1 MVTFKGEY
9 MPASVLEQKKKWK
22 RELLL
27 KSAFDLFKEKGPTA
41 TAIDDIVRKAGV
53 AKGTFYLYFRDRNE
67 ILNNLIADKSANLIE
82 ESDRAA
88 KAKSPSSCHDEALF
102 LCDELIERLKSDQ
115 KLLSFIHKNLPSG
128 LYAKRSHEECA
139 GGETARDIL
148 LRLSEG
154 SREIENRLCMALE
167 LVSGTSYSA
176 IVLHEP
182 QGIDEMKPALMDAV
196 ARLI

>member
-1 MVTFKGEY
+1 V
-9 MPASVLEQKKKWK
+9 PASILEQKKKWK

-67 ILNNLIADKSANLIE
+67 ILNNLIADKSAALIE
-82 ESDRAA
+82 EADQAARARTPA
-88 KAKSPSSCHDEALF
+88 TCRDEILL
-102 LCDELIERLKSDQ
+102 LCAELIERLASDQ
-115 KLLSFIHKNLPSG
+115 KLLAFIHKDLPRG
-128 LYAKRSHEECA
+128 LHVKRSREECI

-154 SREIENRLCMALE
+154 SRENENRLCMALE
-167 LVSGTSYSA
+167 LVSGASYSA
-176 IVLHEP
+176 IALGEP
-182 QGIDEMKPALMDAV
+182 QGIDDLRPALLDAV
-196 ARLI
+196 ERLIS